1 MEKTIIKLELTLS
14 EVNGIVG
21 ALGTLPYQQVFALIE
36 KIREQTVPQ
45 IPQNSESV
53 SSVSE

>member
-1 MEKTIIKLELTLS
+1 MEKTTIKLELTLS
-14 EVNGIVG
+14 EVNGVVG

-45 IPQNSESV
+45 IPQNSELV
-53 SSVSE
+53 SPASE

>member
-21 ALGTLPYQQVFALIE
+21 ALGTLPYQQVFTLIE
-36 KIREQTVPQ
+36 KIREQTIPQ